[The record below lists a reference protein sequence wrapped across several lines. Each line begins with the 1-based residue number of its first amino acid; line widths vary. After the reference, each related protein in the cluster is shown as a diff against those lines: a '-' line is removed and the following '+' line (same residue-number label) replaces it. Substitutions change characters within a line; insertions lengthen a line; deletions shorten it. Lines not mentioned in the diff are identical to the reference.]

1 MVLHMTATTA
11 PATVRIGDATYSRPF
26 RDNHLRPMVAVEYDD
41 GARFVTYAVGQSV
54 LNAWAEV
61 DTFGRQL
68 TDADV

>member
-1 MVLHMTATTA
+1 MNTTTA
-11 PATVRIGDATYSRPF
+11 QTVRIADATYSRLF

-41 GARFVTYAVGQSV
+41 GERFVTYAIGQNV
-54 LNAWAEV
+54 RDAWAEV